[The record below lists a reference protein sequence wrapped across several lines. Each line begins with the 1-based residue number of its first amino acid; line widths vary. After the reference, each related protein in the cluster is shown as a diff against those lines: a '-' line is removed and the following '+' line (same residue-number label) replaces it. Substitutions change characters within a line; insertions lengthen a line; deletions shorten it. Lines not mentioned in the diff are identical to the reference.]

1 MHTIWCAKYPS
12 LCTSKPALMAEYFR
26 TKRARLGKVIPT
38 TPDESDP
45 ESDPDSNSSATDED
59 SEMSDEN
66 ADGPLI

>member
-1 MHTIWCAKYPS
+1 
-12 LCTSKPALMAEYFR
+12 MAEYFR

>member
-1 MHTIWCAKYPS
+1 
-12 LCTSKPALMAEYFR
+12 MAEYFR

-59 SEMSDEN
+59 SEMSDT
-66 ADGPLI
+66 AKWVMRMRHMIQS